1 MASAG
6 TIPMAMKRET
16 VEEKMQESP
25 AELKPVRGKKMSVR
39 HHIRVLVIDDD
50 PGVCKTVSMLLED
63 HGYKAK
69 SFTDPQKALEH
80 AVNESYQIAIVD
92 LRMPTMDGVQVVG
105 ELKTIDERMSI
116 IVMTAY
122 PNLDTATETMR
133 RGTCDYIPKPFKQE
147 ELIEAVD
154 RACQKLGLIYTDES
168 DLNRLIGQRIRAER
182 LRQNLTLRQLSDRTN
197 LTTSQLSQVEL
208 GKNAASVWA
217 LARISNS
224 LGLRLAILLTG
235 L

>member
-1 MASAG
+1 MTPSVSG
-6 TIPMAMKRET
+6 SKKG
-16 VEEKMQESP
+16 V
-25 AELKPVRGKKMSVR
+25 KMSVR
-39 HHIRVLVIDDD
+39 HHIKVLVIDDD
-50 PGVCKTVSMLLED
+50 PAVCKTVGLLLED
-63 HGYKAK
+63 SGYKPTT
-69 SFTDPQKALEH
+69 FTDAQEAIEH
-80 AVNESYQIAIVD
+80 AAEESYQIALID
-92 LRMPTMDGVQVVG
+92 LRMPSMDGVEVV
-105 ELKTIDERMSI
+105 ERLKGIDDNMSC

-133 RGTCDYIPKPFKQE
+133 RGTCDYIPKPFEKEQ
-147 ELIEAVD
+147 LLEAVD

-182 LRQNLTLRQLSDRTN
+182 LRQNLTLRQLSDRTE

-208 GKNAASVWA
+208 GKNAASIWA

-224 LGLRLAILLTG
+224 LGQRLASLLEG